1 MNNLMEMTLHFT
13 FIYIDK
19 KINQFLN
26 VRRTTYKSFAYH
38 SLGNAALQNSL
49 QGKSFNDLEDVKKYL
64 KNFFFLKPAKFYADG
79 IFRLPDS
86 WTKIINNNRSYFT
99 KKSLLKRFLSL
110 YSKSKKNAKNFLD
123 NLIGNKNAKGY
134 IKWH

>member
-1 MNNLMEMTLHFT
+1 MEMTLHFT

-64 KNFFFLKPAKFYADG
+64 ENFFF
-79 IFRLPDS
+79 
-86 WTKIINNNRSYFT
+86 
-99 KKSLLKRFLSL
+99 
-110 YSKSKKNAKNFLD
+110 
-123 NLIGNKNAKGY
+123 
-134 IKWH
+134 